1 MDPWTLAYLAGHRDM
16 NITKRYVH
24 PQEQTI
30 LHAMEKAR
38 VAKGRHKIGHNA
50 ELATDGAQAASPAIN

>member
-24 PQEQTI
+24 PQEKTI
-30 LHAMEKAR
+30 LDAMEKAR
-38 VAKGRHKIGHNA
+38 VANGGHKSGHNA
-50 ELATDGAQAASPAIN
+50 NFAEESSREEPTAIN